1 MTLRLT
7 SRILGMTN
15 GCGTVLQEEA
25 RVAPVLDS
33 HEAGQFGDL
42 RLIQSRYQ
50 SGRVWAS
57 IKDLDPSR
65 ADTTVWLRARI
76 HSSRSK
82 GT

>member
-1 MTLRLT
+1 LRKYLFA
-7 SRILGMTN
+7 
-15 GCGTVLQEEA
+15 QEEA
-25 RVAPVLDS
+25 RVAPMLDS

-50 SGRVWAS
+50 SARVWAS
-57 IKDLDPSR
+57 IKDLEPSR

-82 GT
+82 GARGLLSGST